1 MYTGNVN
8 RQSEKQDR
16 VQKPCGT
23 DTQPFYMGNSLQHL
37 MRAVIALINNGIAKH
52 SLSLCEP
59 DTNQIISI
67 VAVIP
72 DIGIESCLLLR

>member
-1 MYTGNVN
+1 MLGQGTEACV
-8 RQSEKQDR
+8 
-16 VQKPCGT
+16 T
-23 DTQPFYMGNSLQHL
+23 DTQPFYVRNSLQHL
-37 MRAVIALINNGIAKH
+37 MRAIIALINNGIAIY

-72 DIGIESCLLLR
+72 DIGVGNCLLLQ